1 MVGRTVVAA
10 EAAGILCEAG
20 TDKWALHKAALKRA
34 FFSKILRPQ
43 PHLKI
48 YAGRLITHTGNPNTH
63 THTHTHQL
71 TISIHTQAHT
81 QTGTVA
87 SHDERN

>member
-63 THTHTHQL
+63 THTPTHYKHTH
-71 TISIHTQAHT
+71 S